1 MALQTV
7 TIGIHRGTW
16 CPKKLC
22 VNLSPFNKTI
32 IVLKIIFKIYIV
44 CLYLKST
51 PLMTCQAFGACC
63 CCWGFCGLSVVCT
76 VCPSVVAA
84 LPLLLT
90 CITHTHKKTCSMKCY
105 KMACAVLLR
114 IYTHSEALPKKYCN
128 NLPCQQKESIRI
140 IFGFIFKRGCVKF
153 DTQRTILQNKSQN
166 VLVSR
171 DNLVTPS

>member
-1 MALQTV
+1 MSVPKEHSFNDLP
-7 TIGIHRGTW
+7 GIWR
-16 CPKKLC
+16 
-22 VNLSPFNKTI
+22 
-32 IVLKIIFKIYIV
+32 
-44 CLYLKST
+44 
-51 PLMTCQAFGACC
+51 
-63 CCWGFCGLSVVCT
+63 
-76 VCPSVVAA
+76 
-84 LPLLLT
+84 LLLLLGVLWIVGRLHCLSICCRST
-90 CITHTHKKTCSMKCY
+90 SITANLHHTHTHTCSMKCY